1 MATVHCDVCLE
12 SFGQSAEAMDDT
24 VLGSQGW
31 ACHCRMLKDHCV
43 IDDDLLSGVSDDFV
57 ASVVF
62 KRRANVKSGAASEVP
77 RTSGG
82 PLYMRDDSAAWWSHG
97 GGIEVVDTVEVLPC

>member
-31 ACHCRMLKDHCV
+31 AYHCWMLEDHCV

-57 ASVVF
+57 ASVVL
-62 KRRANVKSGAASEVP
+62 KQRANVKSGAASEVP
-77 RTSGG
+77 RALGG
-82 PLYMRDDSAAWWSHG
+82 PLYMQDDSAARWPHG
-97 GGIEVVDTVEVLPC
+97 GGIEVVDTIEVLPC

>member
-1 MATVHCDVCLE
+1 
-12 SFGQSAEAMDDT
+12 MDDT

-31 ACHCRMLKDHCV
+31 ACHSRMLKDHSV
-43 IDDDLLSGVSDDFV
+43 IDDNFLSGVSDDFV

-77 RTSGG
+77 QTLGG
-82 PLYMRDDSAAWWSHG
+82 PLYMRDDLAAWWSHG